1 MEANLQTQ
9 TKDIQSTQAS
19 IASNQPS
26 SYTINYFK
34 SMTNYNYP
42 IAMTSGTGLYNAEY
56 NGVGVE
62 PAESERRRSSATQIK
77 NAWHHVK
84 ESLKEHHQGLNAAY
98 EAYYGPYRVPQ
109 QSGNERRMS

>member
-1 MEANLQTQ
+1 
-9 TKDIQSTQAS
+9 
-19 IASNQPS
+19 
-26 SYTINYFK
+26 
-34 SMTNYNYP
+34 MTNYNYP
-42 IAMTSGTGLYNAEY
+42 IAMTSGTALYDAEY

-62 PAESERRRSSATQIK
+62 PAESERRRSSTAQIK

-98 EAYYGPYRVPQ
+98 EVYYGPYRVPQ